1 MNPIGRIWSGVARMT
16 APLWRLHLRR
26 RVAKGKEIAAR
37 LHERRGEGAARPE
50 GPLLWLHAASVGESL
65 SLLPLLEALH
75 ALRPEL
81 RYLVTTGTV
90 TSAELLLRRLPEA
103 LRPRVTHRFAPLDV
117 PGWTARFLD
126 GWRPDAGVFV
136 ESELWPNLLAAARRR
151 GLPMALLNARL
162 SARSARAWGWAPGLA
177 RRTLGTFRTVLAQTE
192 EDAARLRALGAPG
205 AEAAGNLKLAAAPLP
220 CDEAELE
227 RLRALLGG
235 RPILLGASTHPGDEA
250 LLAVAHAELARR
262 LPGLLLVL
270 VPRHPDRGEALAREL
285 PGAVRRS
292 LGEVPGP
299 GTGIWIADTLGEL
312 GLFYRLAG
320 AAVIGKS
327 LLPPGGGQNP
337 LEPARLGCPVILGP
351 HMQNFAAIS
360 ERLLA
365 EGGAVRLPDAAA
377 LADVAAAVLTDR
389 QHAARLRHAGARV
402 AADAAGLADR
412 MALAV
417 AALLPPR

>member
-1 MNPIGRIWSGVARMT
+1 MATPRDLKVQMAGETRARER
-16 APLWRLHLRR
+16 AQAL
-26 RVAKGKEIAAR
+26 AA
-37 LHERRGEGAARPE
+37 
-50 GPLLWLHAASVGESL
+50 
-65 SLLPLLEALH
+65 
-75 ALRPEL
+75 
-81 RYLVTTGTV
+81 TQ
-90 TSAELLLRRLPEA
+90 
-103 LRPRVTHRFAPLDV
+103 
-117 PGWTARFLD
+117 TAR
-126 GWRPDAGVFV
+126 
-136 ESELWPNLLAAARRR
+136 AR
-151 GLPMALLNARL
+151 
-162 SARSARAWGWAPGLA
+162 
-177 RRTLGTFRTVLAQTE
+177 Q
-192 EDAARLRALGAPG
+192 
-205 AEAAGNLKLAAAPLP
+205 AEAATQAAEAERDAWKARALAA
-220 CDEAELE
+220 EAELE